1 LRDGRLA
8 GAGLDVTDPEPLP
21 VAHPLWGLPN
31 VIITPHVGGDSDGHM
46 ERMWL
51 LFEENLRRFAS
62 GDRLLSVV
70 DKQRGY

>member
-1 LRDGRLA
+1 
-8 GAGLDVTDPEPLP
+8 
-21 VAHPLWGLPN
+21 
-31 VIITPHVGGDSDGHM
+31 M